1 MTPVLMSPSG
11 YPLPAA
17 EDERLAELMAHG
29 LLDGPPPEG
38 LEGVCTLARDL
49 FGAPSALVTL
59 IGRDRQHLLAGNG
72 PFGRDLDRRDSFCA
86 WTVVHDRVM
95 VVEDATKDPR
105 FAARPD
111 VVGEPH
117 VRFYAG
123 APLTL
128 RPGVSLGALCIL
140 DTEPRA
146 FGDEQAE
153 RLRILADLVVQ
164 DLKKRRALADLSR
177 REALVTRAAHLTK
190 IGSWAYDV
198 KSEKMSWSPETCGIV
213 GLPDDTAPSC
223 PALLDCF
230 AEGEPRVWA
239 KQAFRD
245 LLAGGETLD
254 RELELQ
260 GPLHAV
266 PRWVRCLAEAE
277 RSPENGNEI
286 VRVVGSVQDVT
297 ERREAEARI
306 ERLAYRDSL
315 TGLPNRALFQQT
327 VVAAVESAARRGTK
341 VGLLLLDLDHFKD
354 VNDSLGHEI
363 GDTLLCSVADRL
375 EGAYRK
381 TDTVDRLGGDEFAV
395 ILPNIN
401 SAEDLIRPTAKVMD
415 LLRKPLEHDGRSLSI
430 TASVGA
436 ALYPQGDD
444 DAAQLLK
451 NAEIALFRAKAAGR
465 NRIVTFEPEMRYA
478 VERRMVMLREVRE
491 GLRRGEFSLY
501 YQPVAD
507 IGPKGEDGPDLGA
520 VQGFEAL
527 TRWTHPVRG
536 LLTPE
541 AFMEAFDDQALS
553 LQLGEAT
560 LEGAMKQMRAW
571 MDAGVEFGRVAVN
584 VSAAQF
590 RTGRLAATILEKLD
604 RWNVPADRLCIEV
617 TENVYMGWGTEVVGD
632 AARELHE
639 AGVQIAL
646 DDFGTGYA
654 SLTHLKS
661 FPIDRLKIDR
671 SFVQSEA
678 DSAIVGAVV
687 TLGAGLGMKVIAEG
701 VETEAQLAFLRQAGC
716 DQAQGYH
723 IGYPMPAADVPA
735 YLARHAA
742 RPPRTKLRLA

>member
-17 EDERLAELMAHG
+17 EDERLAEVLAHG
-29 LLDGPPPEG
+29 LLDGPRPDE
-38 LEGVCTLARDL
+38 LDRVCALAQSL
-49 FGAPSALVTL
+49 FDAPGALVTL
-59 IGRDRQHLLAGNG
+59 IGRDEQQILASQG
-72 PFGRDLDRRDSFCA
+72 PIDGRCDRRDAFCA
-86 WTVVHDRVM
+86 WTIASEGVLVIHDAAR
-95 VVEDATKDPR
+95 DPR
-105 FAARPD
+105 FSANPL
-111 VVGEPH
+111 VTGEAG

-123 APLTL
+123 APLTV

-140 DTEPRA
+140 DTRPRA
-146 FGDEQAE
+146 FSDEDGQ
-153 RLRILADLVVQ
+153 RLAILAELVVA
-164 DLKKRRALADLSR
+164 DLTKRRALIELSR

-198 KSEKMSWSPETCGIV
+198 AAERMSWSPETCGIV
-213 GLPDDTAPSC
+213 GLPEETAPSC
-223 PALLDCF
+223 AALLDCF
-230 AEGEPRVWA
+230 IEGEPRVWA

-245 LLAGGETLD
+245 LLATGVTMD
-254 RELELQ
+254 RELELF
-260 GPLHAV
+260 GPMHGV
-266 PRWVRCLAEAE
+266 PRWIRCLAEAE
-277 RSPENGNEI
+277 RAEAGGEI
-286 VRVVGSVQDVT
+286 VRIVGSVQDVT

-306 ERLAYRDSL
+306 ERLAYRDGL

-327 VVAAVESAARRGTK
+327 VVSAVEAAARRGGK

-363 GDTLLCSVADRL
+363 GDALLCSVADRL

-381 TDTVDRLGGDEFAV
+381 TDMVARLGGDEFAV

-401 SAEDLIRPTAKVMD
+401 GPDDLIRPTAKVMD

-436 ALYPQGDD
+436 AIYPDGED

-451 NAEIALFRAKAAGR
+451 NAEIALFRAKASGR
-465 NRIVTFEPEMRYA
+465 NRIVTYEPEMRYA

-491 GLRRGEFSLY
+491 GLKRGEFSLH

-507 IGPKGEDGPDLGA
+507 IGEGPGVST

-527 TRWTHPVRG
+527 TRWRHPVRG

-560 LEGAMKQMRAW
+560 LEGALSQMRAW

-590 RTGRLAATILEKLD
+590 RTGRLAATILEKLTK
-604 RWNVPADRLCIEV
+604 WNVPAERLCIEV
-617 TENVYMGWGTEVVGD
+617 TENVYMGWGAEVVGD
-632 AARELHE
+632 AARELHA

-671 SFVQSEA
+671 SFVQNEA
-678 DSAIVGAVV
+678 DSAIVSAVI
-687 TLGAGLGMKVIAEG
+687 TLGSGLGMKVIAEG
-701 VETEAQLAFLRQAGC
+701 VETQAQLDFLRRAGC

-723 IGYPMPAADVPA
+723 LGYPMPAADIPA
-735 YLARHAA
+735 YLATHAA
-742 RPPRTKLRLA
+742 RPPRAKLRLA